1 MLDPKKLRKDFA
13 AVAANLARRGEK
25 ISAQYPALEEKR
37 KKLQIRV
44 ESLEAKRN
52 ALARDI
58 GRRRGAGEN
67 TDEQEKESKETN
79 EQLGTVKTDF
89 EEIKSKLEEIELRLP
104 NLLDD
109 SVVDGK
115 GADDNKFERDWNPP
129 SKRHR
134 DEKPVFASAP
144 LDHAEIGEKWG
155 LLDFETAA
163 KLSGSRFTVLRGDFA
178 RLHRALA
185 AFMLDLHTQKHG
197 YTEINA
203 PHLVKRETIIGTG
216 QLPKLEEDIFAT
228 RDEKLFLIPTA
239 EVPLTNLVAQK
250 FVDEKSLPQKFVCH
264 SPCYRREAGAAGKDT
279 RGMLRQH
286 QFEKV
291 ELVQIV
297 HPRESAKALEEMTKH
312 AETVLRRLELP
323 YRVVS
328 LCAGDTGFA
337 AAKTYDLE
345 VWLPGQSAY
354 REISSCSNCRDFQAR
369 RMKARF
375 RSDDGDKDLVH
386 TLNGSGVAVGRALIA
401 VVENHQTKEGGI
413 HIPHALRRYFGSK
426 KKIDPPQR

>member
-37 KKLQIRV
+37 KELQIRV
-44 ESLEAKRN
+44 ESLEARRN

-67 TDEQEKESKETN
+67 TNEQAQEAKETN
-79 EQLGTVKTDF
+79 ERLHAAKADF

-115 GADDNKFERDWNPP
+115 GADDNPTEREWG
-129 SKRHR
+129 
-134 DEKPVFASAP
+134 EKPDFDFAP
-144 LDHAEIGEKWG
+144 RDHVEIGERLG
-155 LLDFETAA
+155 LLDFETARA
-163 KLSGSRFTVLRGDFA
+163 ISGSRFAVLRGDFA

-197 YTEINA
+197 YAEINA
-203 PHLVKRETIIGTG
+203 PHLVNRETITGTG
-216 QLPKLEEDIFAT
+216 QLPKFEEDIFAA

-239 EVPLTNLVAQK
+239 EVPLANLAAQK
-250 FVDEKSLPQKFVCH
+250 IVDEKSLPQKFACH

-297 HPRESAKALEEMTKH
+297 HPSESDKALEEMTNH
-312 AETVLRRLELP
+312 AETVLRQLELP

-375 RSDDGDKDLVH
+375 RARDGEIDLVH

-413 HIPHALRRYFGSK
+413 RIPDALRNHFGGAQ
-426 KKIDPPQR
+426 IDPPRR

>member
-37 KKLQIRV
+37 KELQIRV
-44 ESLEAKRN
+44 ESLEARRN

-67 TDEQEKESKETN
+67 TNEQAQEAKETN
-79 EQLGTVKTDF
+79 ERLHAAKTDF

-109 SVVDGK
+109 SVVAGK
-115 GADDNKFERDWNPP
+115 GADDNPTEREWG
-129 SKRHR
+129 
-134 DEKPVFASAP
+134 EKPDFDFAP
-144 LDHAEIGEKWG
+144 RDHVEIGERLG
-155 LLDFETAA
+155 LLDFETARA
-163 KLSGSRFTVLRGDFA
+163 ISGSRFAVLRGDFA

-197 YTEINA
+197 YAEINA
-203 PHLVKRETIIGTG
+203 PHLVNRETITGTG
-216 QLPKLEEDIFAT
+216 QLPKFEEDIFAA

-239 EVPLTNLVAQK
+239 EVPLANLAAQK
-250 FVDEKSLPQKFVCH
+250 IVDEKSLPQKFACH

-297 HPRESAKALEEMTKH
+297 HPRESAKALEEMTNH

-345 VWLPGQSAY
+345 VWLPGQNAY
-354 REISSCSNCRDFQAR
+354 REISSCSNCLDFQAR

-375 RSDDGDKDLVH
+375 RARDGEIDLVH

-401 VVENHQTKEGGI
+401 VVENHQAKEGGI
-413 HIPHALRRYFGSK
+413 RIPDALRNHFGGAQ
-426 KKIDPPQR
+426 IDPPRR

>member
-37 KKLQIRV
+37 KELQIRV
-44 ESLEAKRN
+44 ESLEARRN

-79 EQLGTVKTDF
+79 EQLDTVKTDF

-115 GADDNKFERDWNPP
+115 GADDNPTEREWG
-129 SKRHR
+129 
-134 DEKPVFASAP
+134 EKPVFDFTP
-144 LDHAEIGEKWG
+144 RDHVEIGERLG
-155 LLDFETAA
+155 LLDFETARA
-163 KLSGSRFTVLRGDFA
+163 ISGSRFAVLRGDFA

-203 PHLVKRETIIGTG
+203 PHLVNRETITGTG
-216 QLPKLEEDIFAT
+216 QLPKFKNDIFAT
-228 RDEKLFLIPTA
+228 RSEKFFLIPTA
-239 EVPLTNLVAQK
+239 EVPLANLVAQQI
-250 FVDEKSLPQKFVCH
+250 VDENSLPQKFVCH
-264 SPCYRREAGAAGKDT
+264 SPCYRLEAGAAGKDT

-297 HPRESAKALEEMTKH
+297 HPSESDKALEEMTKH
-312 AETVLRRLELP
+312 AETVLQKLELP
-323 YRVVS
+323 YRVVP

-375 RSDDGDKDLVH
+375 RARDGEIDLVH

-401 VVENHQTKEGGI
+401 VVENHQTKDGGI
-413 HIPHALRRYFGSK
+413 RIPDALRNHFGGAQ
-426 KKIDPPQR
+426 IDPPRR

>member
-37 KKLQIRV
+37 KELQIRV
-44 ESLEAKRN
+44 ESLEARRN
-52 ALARDI
+52 ALARDFSPL
-58 GRRRGAGEN
+58 RTGEN
-67 TDEQEKESKETN
+67 ENARTKEAKETN
-79 EQLGTVKTDF
+79 ERLHTAKTNF

-104 NLLDD
+104 NLLDA

-115 GADDNKFERDWNPP
+115 GADDNKFERNWNPP
-129 SKRHR
+129 PKRYR

-144 LDHAEIGEKWG
+144 LNHAEIGEKWG

-203 PHLVKRETIIGTG
+203 PHLVKRETITGTG
-216 QLPKLEEDIFAT
+216 QLPKFEEDIFAT

-250 FVDEKSLPQKFVCH
+250 IVDKMPQKFVCH
-264 SPCYRREAGAAGKDT
+264 SPCYRLEAGAAGKDT

-297 HPRESAKALEEMTKH
+297 RPSESDKALEEMTKH
-312 AETVLRRLELP
+312 AETVLQKLELP

-375 RSDDGDKDLVH
+375 RSKDGDKDLVH

-401 VVENHQTKEGGI
+401 LIENHQLEEGGI
-413 HIPHALRRYFGSK
+413 HIPHALRRYFSRK

>member
-1 MLDPKKLRKDFA
+1 MLDPKRLRKDFA

-25 ISAQYPALEEKR
+25 ISAQYPALEEQR
-37 KKLQIRV
+37 KELQIRV

-52 ALARDI
+52 ALARDFSPL
-58 GRRRGAGEN
+58 RTGEN
-67 TDEQEKESKETN
+67 ENARTKEAKETN
-79 EQLGTVKTDF
+79 ERLHTAKTNF
-89 EEIKSKLEEIELRLP
+89 EEIKSELEEIELRLP
-104 NLLDD
+104 NLLDA

-115 GADDNKFERDWNPP
+115 GADDNKFERNWNPP
-129 SKRHR
+129 PKRYR

-144 LDHAEIGEKWG
+144 LNHAEIGEKWG

-216 QLPKLEEDIFAT
+216 QLPKFEEDIFAT
-228 RDEKLFLIPTA
+228 RDEKFFLIPTA

-250 FVDEKSLPQKFVCH
+250 IVDKMPQKFVCH
-264 SPCYRREAGAAGKDT
+264 SPCYRLEAGAAGKDT

-297 HPRESAKALEEMTKH
+297 RPSESDKALEEMTKH
-312 AETVLRRLELP
+312 AETVLQKLELP

-345 VWLPGQSAY
+345 VWLPGQNAY

-375 RSDDGDKDLVH
+375 RSKDGDKDLVH

-401 VVENHQTKEGGI
+401 LIENHQLEEGGI
-413 HIPHALRRYFGSK
+413 HIPHALRQYFSRK

>member
-37 KKLQIRV
+37 KELQIRV
-44 ESLEAKRN
+44 ESLEARRN

-67 TDEQEKESKETN
+67 TDEQAKEAKETN
-79 EQLGTVKTDF
+79 ERLHTAKTDF

-115 GADDNKFERDWNPP
+115 GADDNPTEREWG
-129 SKRHR
+129 
-134 DEKPVFASAP
+134 EKPVFDFAP
-144 LDHAEIGEKWG
+144 RDHVEIGEKLG
-155 LLDFETAA
+155 LLDFETARA
-163 KLSGSRFTVLRGDFA
+163 ISGSRFAVLRGDFA

-197 YTEINA
+197 YAEINA
-203 PHLVKRETIIGTG
+203 PHLVNRETITGTG
-216 QLPKLEEDIFAT
+216 QLPKFEEDIFAA

-239 EVPLTNLVAQK
+239 EVPLANLAAQK
-250 FVDEKSLPQKFVCH
+250 IVDEKSLPQKFACH

-297 HPRESAKALEEMTKH
+297 HPKRIRHAALEEMTNH
-312 AETVLRRLELP
+312 AETVLQKLELP

-375 RSDDGDKDLVH
+375 RGGDGEIDLVH

-401 VVENHQTKEGGI
+401 VVENHQTKDGGI
-413 HIPHALRRYFGSK
+413 RIPDALRNHFGGAQ
-426 KKIDPPQR
+426 IDPPRR

>member
-13 AVAANLARRGEK
+13 AVAANLARRGGKK
-25 ISAQYPALEEKR
+25 ISAQYSKLEEKR

-44 ESLEAKRN
+44 ESLEAERN
-52 ALARDI
+52 ALSRDI
-58 GRRRGAGEN
+58 GRRRNAGEN

-79 EQLGTVKTDF
+79 EQLRAAKVDF
-89 EEIKSKLEEIELRLP
+89 EKIKSKLEKIELRLP
-104 NLLDD
+104 NLLDY

-115 GADDNKFERDWNPP
+115 DANDNKPGPERGK
-129 SKRHR
+129 KRAFDFAPR
-134 DEKPVFASAP
+134 DHVA
-144 LDHAEIGEKWG
+144 IGERLG
-155 LLDFETAA
+155 LLDFETAR
-163 KLSGSRFTVLRGDFA
+163 KISGSRFAVLRGDFA

-185 AFMLDLHTQKHG
+185 AFMLDLHTKPEHKHG

-203 PHLVKRETIIGTG
+203 PHLVNRETITGTG
-216 QLPKLEEDIFAT
+216 QLPKFKKDIFAT
-228 RDEKLFLIPTA
+228 RGEKFFLIPTA
-239 EVPLTNLVAQK
+239 EVPLTNLVAQQI
-250 FVDEKSLPQKFVCH
+250 VDENSLPQKFVCH
-264 SPCYRREAGAAGKDT
+264 SPCYRLEAGAAGKDM

-297 HPRESAKALEEMTKH
+297 HPSESDKALEEMTKH
-312 AETVLRRLELP
+312 AETVLQKLELP
-323 YRVVS
+323 YRVVP
-328 LCAGDTGFA
+328 LCAGDTGFT

-375 RSDDGDKDLVH
+375 RGGNGEIDLVH

-401 VVENHQTKEGGI
+401 VVENHQTKDGGI
-413 HIPHALRRYFGSK
+413 RIPDALRNHFGGAQ
-426 KKIDPPQR
+426 IDPPRR